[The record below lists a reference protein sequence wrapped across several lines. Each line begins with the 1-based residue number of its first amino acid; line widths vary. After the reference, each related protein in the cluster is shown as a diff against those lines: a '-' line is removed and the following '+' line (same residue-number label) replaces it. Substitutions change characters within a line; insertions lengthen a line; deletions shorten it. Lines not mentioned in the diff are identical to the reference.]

1 MSAYKF
7 GKAMPFKC
15 VMHGIRWVGS
25 WSVFS
30 LFSFLSFSCK
40 KPRLWTSRAGWKK
53 LAHKHTSLF
62 SGLAQTLTTQLSS
75 NSDLECAQA
84 CLHLHVSPVS
94 RTADQ
99 TRRDIIT
106 TGREAGSTEVCVSRG
121 GLLHIRPLMTD
132 IKTNTLAHTQTHA
145 TLYTVSLCCVWMCFN
160 VFVFDMNQWSL
171 AVCVCVQTLSFDKRA
186 ALTSSLASRW

>member
-1 MSAYKF
+1 MCDAWNPMSWKLICF
-7 GKAMPFKC
+7 QPFF
-15 VMHGIRWVGS
+15 I
-25 WSVFS
+25 
-30 LFSFLSFSCK
+30 
-40 KPRLWTSRAGWKK
+40 P
-53 LAHKHTSLF
+53 AHKHTSLF

-84 CLHLHVSPVS
+84 CSHLHVSPVS

-132 IKTNTLAHTQTHA
+132 MKTNTLAHTHRLMPPC
-145 TLYTVSLCCVWMCFN
+145 TLCLY
-160 VFVFDMNQWSL
+160 
-171 AVCVCVQTLSFDKRA
+171 AVCECVSMCLS
-186 ALTSSLASRW
+186 LT

>member
-1 MSAYKF
+1 MESDELEADLFSAF
-7 GKAMPFKC
+7 F
-15 VMHGIRWVGS
+15 H
-25 WSVFS
+25 
-30 LFSFLSFSCK
+30 SFLSLVK
-40 KPRLWTSRAGWKK
+40 SRDCGHHVLGKKK

-121 GLLHIRPLMTD
+121 GLLHIR
-132 IKTNTLAHTQTHA
+132 
-145 TLYTVSLCCVWMCFN
+145 
-160 VFVFDMNQWSL
+160 
-171 AVCVCVQTLSFDKRA
+171 
-186 ALTSSLASRW
+186 